1 MDYDCLWLGLVTN
14 QKPVRSMES
23 MQSAQRGAEWLL
35 CAARVCT
42 VYASCAKG
50 AQRSRVVARCTEWLL
65 GVQRCRVVALCAE
78 GCTGVQ
84 SSC

>member
-1 MDYDCLWLGLVTN
+1 
-14 QKPVRSMES
+14 
-23 MQSAQRGAEWLL
+23 MQSVQGGAEWLL

-65 GVQRCRVVALCAE
+65 GVRRMHTEVQSGCYVCRGLYRGAE
-78 GCTGVQ
+78 QLLGVLMVHGGVQ